1 MKQLKYFL
9 IALVCTL
16 FASCMGEDYASPN
29 LEGSPYGNNE
39 LKETNVL
46 TIQQLKDKYSNVI
59 NNSSMEEVTEDIQIK
74 GIITGN
80 DIGGNIYN
88 EVSLQDATGALLVC
102 IAQGGLYGPLPLGQ
116 EVLISLKGLMIG
128 GYGQQPE
135 IGGVYTNTKTGAQS
149 IGRMTR
155 YLWNSHYKLIGKAD
169 PARAE
174 ALMETFDISQMS
186 NANYLAA
193 HCGKL
198 MKIKGVT
205 LKDADG
211 KKVYAPDDGSVAL
224 TANCANRAFSGIDQ
238 NSLVL
243 RTSTYADFANTV
255 MPEGEH
261 DIVGIFTRYRNTWQI
276 LLRTLDDVREAE
288 PEPTALFEE
297 SFLDPDRKQGDFE
310 IVNFVDLPEGLTYVW
325 NWDSRYGMKASAYIS
340 STSTYFATD
349 SWLISPAIDLSGKN
363 DATLSFAQAWR
374 FGNGVDD
381 FHIYATAEAFNGT
394 IDVGKW
400 TELNIDQWPDGT
412 NWNFLTSKASLKAFA
427 GKSGVRIAF
436 RYTSTDKAAATWE
449 IQNVSID

>member
-243 RTSTYADFANTV
+243 RTSTYADFANTI
-255 MPEGEH
+255 MPQGEH

-276 LLRTLDDVREAE
+276 LLRTIDDVKEAE
-288 PEPTALFEE
+288 TFNIDDLEGSGHGTAE
-297 SFLDPDRKQGDFE
+297 DPFNVARALALVSSGNHDSGVEVYVKGIISQ
-310 IVNFVDLPEGLTYVW
+310 VNEVSTQ
-325 NWDSRYGMKASAYIS
+325 YGNA
-340 STSTYFATD
+340 TYFISDDGKTD
-349 SWLISPAIDLSGKN
+349 SQLEIYRGYYINGEKFSDETKDQIKEGKK
-363 DATLSFAQAWR
+363 
-374 FGNGVDD
+374 VV
-381 FHIYATAEAFNGT
+381 I
-394 IDVGKW
+394 
-400 TELNIDQWPDGT
+400 
-412 NWNFLTSKASLKAFA
+412 A
-427 GKSGVRIAF
+427 GKLTLYGETIEFTTGSKI
-436 RYTSTDKAAATWE
+436 
-449 IQNVSID
+449 ISIE

>member
-29 LEGSPYGNNE
+29 FDGSPYGNNE

-243 RTSTYADFANTV
+243 RTSTYADFANTI
-255 MPEGEH
+255 MPQGEH

-276 LLRTLDDVREAE
+276 LLRTIDDVKEAE
-288 PEPTALFEE
+288 TFNIDDLEGSGHGTAE
-297 SFLDPDRKQGDFE
+297 DPFNVARALALVSSGNHDSGAEVYVKGIISQ
-310 IVNFVDLPEGLTYVW
+310 VNEVSTQ
-325 NWDSRYGMKASAYIS
+325 YGNA
-340 STSTYFATD
+340 TYFISD
-349 SWLISPAIDLSGKN
+349 SIRAI
-363 DATLSFAQAWR
+363 FFW
-374 FGNGVDD
+374 
-381 FHIYATAEAFNGT
+381 I
-394 IDVGKW
+394 
-400 TELNIDQWPDGT
+400 
-412 NWNFLTSKASLKAFA
+412 
-427 GKSGVRIAF
+427 IAF
-436 RYTSTDKAAATWE
+436 FF
-449 IQNVSID
+449 

>member
-224 TANCANRAFSGIDQ
+224 TANCANRAFAGIDQ

-243 RTSTYADFANTV
+243 RTSTYADFANTI
-255 MPEGEH
+255 MPQGEH

-276 LLRTLDDVREAE
+276 LLRTIDDVKEAE
-288 PEPTALFEE
+288 TFNIDDLEGSGHGTAE
-297 SFLDPDRKQGDFE
+297 DPFNVARALALVSSGNHDSGAEVYVKGIISQ
-310 IVNFVDLPEGLTYVW
+310 VNEVSTQ
-325 NWDSRYGMKASAYIS
+325 YGNA
-340 STSTYFATD
+340 TYFISDDGKTD
-349 SWLISPAIDLSGKN
+349 SQLEIYRGYYINGEKFSDETKDQIKEGKK
-363 DATLSFAQAWR
+363 
-374 FGNGVDD
+374 VV
-381 FHIYATAEAFNGT
+381 I
-394 IDVGKW
+394 
-400 TELNIDQWPDGT
+400 
-412 NWNFLTSKASLKAFA
+412 A
-427 GKSGVRIAF
+427 GKLTLYGETIEFTTGSKI
-436 RYTSTDKAAATWE
+436 
-449 IQNVSID
+449 ISIE

>member
-29 LEGSPYGNNE
+29 FDGSPYGNNE

-224 TANCANRAFSGIDQ
+224 TANCANRAFAGIDQ

-243 RTSTYADFANTV
+243 RTSTYADFANTI
-255 MPEGEH
+255 MPQGEH

-276 LLRTLDDVREAE
+276 LLRTIDDVKEAE
-288 PEPTALFEE
+288 TFNIDDLEGSGHGTAE
-297 SFLDPDRKQGDFE
+297 DPFNVARALALVSSGNHDSGAEVYVKGIISQ
-310 IVNFVDLPEGLTYVW
+310 VNEVSTQ
-325 NWDSRYGMKASAYIS
+325 YGNA
-340 STSTYFATD
+340 TYFISDDGKTD
-349 SWLISPAIDLSGKN
+349 SQLEIYRGYYINGEKFSDETKDQIKEGKK
-363 DATLSFAQAWR
+363 
-374 FGNGVDD
+374 VV
-381 FHIYATAEAFNGT
+381 I
-394 IDVGKW
+394 
-400 TELNIDQWPDGT
+400 
-412 NWNFLTSKASLKAFA
+412 A
-427 GKSGVRIAF
+427 GKLTLYGETIEFTTGSKI
-436 RYTSTDKAAATWE
+436 
-449 IQNVSID
+449 ISIE

>member
-1 MKQLKYFL
+1 MKQLTYIL

-16 FASCMGEDYASPN
+16 FASCMGEDYASPA
-29 LEGSPYGNNE
+29 LDQSPFGNNE

-46 TIQQLKDKYSNVI
+46 TIQQLKDKYSNI
-59 NNSSMEEVTEDIQIK
+59 ITNSSMEEVTEDIQIK

-102 IAQGGLYGPLPLGQ
+102 IAQGGLYGPLPIGQ
-116 EVLISLKGLMIG
+116 EILISLKGLMIG

-149 IGRMTR
+149 IGRMPR
-155 YLWNSHYKLIGKAD
+155 YMWDSHYKLIGKAD

-193 HCGKL
+193 QCGKL

-224 TANCANRAFSGIDQ
+224 TANCANRAFTGIDQ

-243 RTSTYADFANTV
+243 RTSTFSDFANTI
-255 MPEGEH
+255 MPQGEH

-276 LLRTLDDVREAE
+276 LLRTIDDVKEAE

-297 SFLDPDRKQGDFE
+297 SFLDPDRKQGDFQIINLVKPDE
-310 IVNFVDLPEGLTYVW
+310 LGYVW
-325 NWDSRYGMKASAYIS
+325 NWDSRYGMKASAYVN
-340 STSTYFATD
+340 STYYVTD
-349 SWLISPAIDLSGKN
+349 SWIVSPAIDLSGVGN
-363 DATLSFAQAWR
+363 ATLSFSQTWR
-374 FGNGVDD
+374 YGNGVEDL
-381 FHIYATAEAFNGT
+381 HVYATTEAFDGNT
-394 IDVGKW
+394 IDASKW
-400 TELNIDQWPDGT
+400 TELKLDQWPDGT
-412 NWNFLTSKASLKAFA
+412 SWDFITSTASLSAFA
-427 GKSGVRIAF
+427 GKNNVRIGF
-436 RYTSTDKAAATWE
+436 RYTSTSTAAATWE
-449 IQNVSID
+449 VQNVSID

>member
-224 TANCANRAFSGIDQ
+224 TANCANRAFAGIDQ

-243 RTSTYADFANTV
+243 RTSTYADFANTI
-255 MPEGEH
+255 MPQGEH
-261 DIVGIFTRYRNTWQI
+261 DIVGIFTRYRNTWQ
-276 LLRTLDDVREAE
+276 
-288 PEPTALFEE
+288 
-297 SFLDPDRKQGDFE
+297 
-310 IVNFVDLPEGLTYVW
+310 
-325 NWDSRYGMKASAYIS
+325 
-340 STSTYFATD
+340 
-349 SWLISPAIDLSGKN
+349 
-363 DATLSFAQAWR
+363 
-374 FGNGVDD
+374 
-381 FHIYATAEAFNGT
+381 
-394 IDVGKW
+394 
-400 TELNIDQWPDGT
+400 
-412 NWNFLTSKASLKAFA
+412 
-427 GKSGVRIAF
+427 
-436 RYTSTDKAAATWE
+436 
-449 IQNVSID
+449 

>member
-224 TANCANRAFSGIDQ
+224 TANCANRAFAGIDQ

-243 RTSTYADFANTV
+243 RTSTYADFANTI
-255 MPEGEH
+255 MPQGEH

-276 LLRTLDDVREAE
+276 LLRTIDDVKEAE
-288 PEPTALFEE
+288 TFNIDDLEGSGHGTAE
-297 SFLDPDRKQGDFE
+297 DPFNVARALALVSSGNHDSGAEVYVKGIISQ
-310 IVNFVDLPEGLTYVW
+310 VNEVSTQ
-325 NWDSRYGMKASAYIS
+325 YGNA
-340 STSTYFATD
+340 TYFISDDGKTD
-349 SWLISPAIDLSGKN
+349 SQLEIYRGYYINGEKFRDETKDQIKEGKK
-363 DATLSFAQAWR
+363 
-374 FGNGVDD
+374 VV
-381 FHIYATAEAFNGT
+381 I
-394 IDVGKW
+394 
-400 TELNIDQWPDGT
+400 
-412 NWNFLTSKASLKAFA
+412 A
-427 GKSGVRIAF
+427 GKLTLYGETIEFTTGSKI
-436 RYTSTDKAAATWE
+436 
-449 IQNVSID
+449 ISIE